1 MGYFNI
7 DYSQF
12 APSSKKVTPTPKPV
26 TPTIPKPQPSAPLMT
41 PRPTAP
47 NMSPA
52 PRQVLQN
59 TQPTPT
65 PQNMSVNTNPHGQYF
80 SGNTLNKVFDTL
92 LTPYYGFSGFLQGN
106 RRKAEELGQS
116 AKAEGK
122 TGFQKYGAGGV
133 IDVLKS
139 GVSNI
144 IPAIKNRT
152 QFSTEPGD
160 YNAAANFGIKGKVPQ
175 EVANFGLSLTAPNLP
190 VGKILSTGS
199 KILSKIPGV
208 ATIANKASQ
217 FAKTTP
223 SIYEKVELIS
233 PYFRN
238 PEVGKMIQNM
248 EKGTAKRLSQL
259 YNTLKAGA
267 AKLNPEEQAIVGK
280 MIEGVEPIT
289 GKLGEVAKPIIQL
302 SQKLGQEAVD
312 AGLLRPETFEKFKG
326 RYMSHIWNA
335 AASEG
340 GFFSTVKKIAPKI
353 SGQFFKQRE
362 GAEGYIQEFAPAV
375 FKGLGTEIKDIGA
388 ANLYRTIA
396 ERFGQVIGKGKP
408 AAEGLV
414 YAGQAIQNQKVARFF
429 KNIALPQEIVEYINR
444 TVDVPKA
451 TNIVDK
457 AVDAIYK
464 YWKPAKTIWNPGYHV
479 RNLVSNQILSDMST
493 GEGLARTASNYIEAV
508 KQFTGKGDQKFVT
521 AAREAGLVDKLNFFQ
536 TFDELLRGAGLK
548 KGKNILQKTGEK
560 AQAVQA
566 FTEDTAK
573 LNVFTSWVKRLAGE
587 MGTSID
593 DALRNPEIIE
603 QAVNKAEEAI
613 FSPYRISAAERTL
626 VGKLIPFYSFSRQA
640 LPFFAKTAAEHP
652 ERITKYQKLKTSVE
666 GLSSDEG
673 LTQENVPEY
682 TKNMIRTP
690 IKDEQGRYVYV
701 DPTYVYPFGNFQEAG
716 FSKGQLPFGLS
727 FNPLLSE
734 GYAQSSGYD
743 PYFESE
749 FVTSNIPEERVKQR
763 VSHAARTFAPTFVNN
778 LTSKIFPAFKGDVDY
793 AGRARGQFQ
802 AIVDALGLKTF
813 KISPQE
819 LRSRS
824 QSEQRTNLRSF
835 QDEAR
840 RIQLDRNMTPQQK
853 AEKLQRLREVFSDR

>member
-1 MGYFNI
+1 M
-7 DYSQF
+7 S
-12 APSSKKVTPTPKPV
+12 PKPTTV
-26 TPTIPKPQPSAPLMT
+26 
-41 PRPTAP
+41 P
-47 NMSPA
+47 NMSPV
-52 PRQVLQN
+52 PKPMTQSLQPKSPA
-59 TQPTPT
+59 PTPA
-65 PQNMSVNTNPHGQYF
+65 PMSVNTNPHGQYF
-80 SGNTLNKVFDTL
+80 SGNMLNKVFDVL
-92 LTPYYGFSGFLQGN
+92 MTPYYGFSGFLQGN
-106 RRKAEELGQS
+106 RRKAEELQQS
-116 AKAEGK
+116 AHA
-122 TGFQKYGAGGV
+122 TGQTAAQKYGAGGLL
-133 IDVLKS
+133 DVFKS
-139 GVSNI
+139 GASNI

-160 YNAAANFGIKGKVPQ
+160 YNAAQYFGVKGKGAQEAVNFG
-175 EVANFGLSLTAPNLP
+175 ASLATPNLP
-190 VGKILSTGS
+190 VGKILSGAG
-199 KILSKIPGV
+199 KIISKIPGV
-208 ATIANKASQ
+208 ASIASKATM

-223 SIYEKVELIS
+223 SIYEKIELVS

-238 PEVGKMIQNM
+238 PEVGKMIQTMDRNV
-248 EKGTAKRLSQL
+248 GKRLSGL
-259 YNTLKAGA
+259 YKTLQTGA
-267 AKLNPEEQAIVGK
+267 SKLNPEEQAIVGK

-289 GKLGEVAKPIIQL
+289 GRLGEIAKPIIQL
-302 SQKLGQEAVD
+302 SERVGQEAVD
-312 AGLLRPETFEKFKG
+312 AGLLRPETYEKFKG
-326 RYMSHIWNA
+326 RYMSHIWDV
-335 AASEG
+335 ASGEG
-340 GFFSTVKKIAPKI
+340 GFFSGIKKIAPKI

-375 FKGLGTEIKDIGA
+375 FKGLGTEIKDIGS
-388 ANLYRTIA
+388 ANLYRTLA

-414 YAGQAIQNQKVARFF
+414 YAGESITNPKVARFF

-521 AAREAGLVDKLNFFQ
+521 AARDAGLIDKLNFFQ
-536 TFDELLRGAGLK
+536 TFDEFLRGAGLK
-548 KGKNILQKTGEK
+548 KGKNVLQKAHEK
-560 AQAVQA
+560 AQAVQG

-587 MGTSID
+587 MGMSVEE
-593 DALRNPEIIE
+593 ALRNPQIIDD
-603 QAVNKAEEAI
+603 AVAKAEEAI

-640 LPFFAKTAAEHP
+640 LPFFAKTVAEHP

-666 GLSSDEG
+666 GMSSDEG
-673 LTQENVPEY
+673 LTQDNVPEY

-690 IKDEQGRYVYV
+690 IKDEQGRYIYV

-734 GYAQSSGYD
+734 GFAQSSGYD
-743 PYFESE
+743 PYFEQE
-749 FVTSNIPEERVKQR
+749 FVTSNIPEERTKQR
-763 VSHAARTFAPTFVNN
+763 VSHAAKTFAPTFVNN
-778 LTSKIFPAFKGDVDY
+778 LVSKIYPAMKGDVDY

-802 AIVDALGLKTF
+802 AVVDALGLKTF

-819 LRSRS
+819 LRSRG
-824 QSEQRTNLRSF
+824 QSETRADLRSF

-840 RIQLDRNMTPQQK
+840 QIQLDRNLTPQEK
-853 AEKLQRLREVFSDR
+853 AEKLQRLREVFGNR